1 MPRQSSSRAPSSNPM
16 ATPGRGPF
24 PLSVWFGEAIRALRE
39 ERGGTQE
46 GMGYEEGGGRV
57 VWEGIENGR
66 GNPTLRTIGRMAVAL
81 DIDWMTLC
89 RAVEAQRLKAVA
101 AERLGHTPPPGAQRR
116 PRRVRTGRPKS
127 KPTPRTLR

>member
-1 MPRQSSSRAPSSNPM
+1 M
-16 ATPGRGPF
+16 ATPGKGPF
-24 PLSVWFGEAIRALRE
+24 PLGMWFGEAIRALRE

-89 RAVEAQRLKAVA
+89 RAVEAQRLKAAA
-101 AERLGHTPPPGAQRR
+101 AERLGETTAPAGQRR
-116 PRRVRTGRPKS
+116 PRRVRSGRPKTR
-127 KPTPRTLR
+127 PAPRRPR